1 LGEHLSQRSSTVQ
14 GRLKQPD
21 PKQYFE
27 NAFLIVSELEEYN
40 ALQTKGNKKSVLE
53 CIAKHSLKSQ

>member
-1 LGEHLSQRSSTVQ
+1 MLS
-14 GRLKQPD
+14 
-21 PKQYFE
+21 
-27 NAFLIVSELEEYN
+27 IVSELEEYN